1 MARPGIMIYFDMQ
14 KPLSWLTDQ
23 EKGRLFDAIL
33 QYGQTGEEPDFDGML
48 AMAWSFIQPKLD
60 KDQAEYDKTVLK
72 RQYAN
77 WCRKLK
83 QKGLP
88 DVSFDEWLL
97 LSDAQSEP
105 MISHNSTWVHMHA
118 HAPTCNHMQPHA
130 ATCTPTT
137 TTTPTTATTPT
148 TTATT
153 TTNTTANTT
162 SSTTTA
168 AEEPDGAGAPKDDDE
183 KMKMLMNEI
192 RGMNLS
198 QFQTDLLL
206 NKLGVDMFINYAK
219 RLRASIASG
228 NDPGSHMSTILWWY
242 AQDHGA

>member
-72 RQYAN
+72 RQYAT
-77 WCRKLK
+77 WCRKMK
-83 QKGLP
+83 QRGLP
-88 DVSFDEWLL
+88 DLPFDEWVL
-97 LSDAQSEP
+97 LSDDQRDH
-105 MISHNSTWVHMHA
+105 MISHDI
-118 HAPTCNHMQPHA
+118 TCNHMISHDI
-130 ATCTPTT
+130 TWYPTT

-168 AEEPDGAGAPKDDDE
+168 AEEPDGACAPVGAAAPKDDE

-192 RGMNLS
+192 KGMNLS